1 MANVTAYETAAGKRF
16 RVRYRKPDGSQ
27 TDKRG
32 FKTKRDALLYAA
44 NVAVKKSTGDYIDP
58 TRGRETIGVLGA
70 AWMASRAHLKPS
82 SLAAYESAW
91 RLHVE
96 PFWGSVAVGSID
108 HSEVQDWLTLLSA
121 GDDTRKAKSASIV
134 RRSHDILAGIL
145 DVAVKDRRVPSNRAR
160 GVALPQKVPREHRYL
175 THAQVDELVRA
186 SGDYGPLVAML
197 AYTGLRWGEVTALRV
212 SDLDMLRR
220 RANVVQNA
228 VYVKGRVVVGTPK
241 TGEGRSVPF
250 PRFLTVPLAK
260 ACEGKPRT
268 GLVFSTPAGTHL
280 ITPTVRYNSW
290 WDAAIKTSKVPEMTI
305 HDLRHTAAS
314 LAISAGANVKAV
326 QKMLGHSSAAMTL
339 DTYADLFEDDLDAV
353 ATALDVE
360 GEKNVG
366 KMWANG

>member
-1 MANVTAYETAAGKRF
+1 MANVTAYETSAGKRF
-16 RVRYRKPDGSQ
+16 RVRYRKPDGTQ

-32 FKTKRDALLYAA
+32 FTTKRDALLYAA
-44 NVAVKKSTGDYIDP
+44 TVAVKKSTGDYVDP
-58 TRGRETIGVLGA
+58 TRGRETIGILGA
-70 AWMASRAHLKPS
+70 AWMASRSHLKPS

-96 PFWGSVAVGSID
+96 PFWGAVAVGSIE
-108 HSEVQDWLTLLSA
+108 HSDVQGWLALLSA
-121 GDDTRKAKSASIV
+121 GNETRKPKSATIV

-145 DVAVKDRRVPSNRAR
+145 DVAVKDRRAASNRAR
-160 GVALPQKVPREHRYL
+160 GVALPRKVGREHRYL
-175 THAQVDELVRA
+175 THAQVDSLVRA
-186 SGDYGPLVAML
+186 SGGFGPLIATL

-220 RANVVQNA
+220 RVNVVQNA
-228 VYVKGRVVVGTPK
+228 VYVKGKVIVGTPK

-250 PRFLTVPLAK
+250 PRFLAAPLAK
-260 ACEGKPRT
+260 ACEGKPRS
-268 GLVFSTPAGTHL
+268 GLVFSTPAGAYL
-280 ITPTVRYNSW
+280 ITPTVRSNSW
-290 WDAAIKTSKVPEMTI
+290 WDAAVETSKVPEMTI

-353 ATALDVE
+353 AVALDIE